1 MDLAAAITQKDK
13 TSATEGRI
21 RKELKR
27 ELATERSY
35 RILKKSRERKNLPK
49 IYRSTYPSDNQ
60 PTTLQQ
66 NKQRYQREQEKT
78 KINEEEKEQP
88 HKNGKG

>member
-13 TSATEGRI
+13 HISNGRI

-27 ELATERSY
+27 ELATARSY
-35 RILKKSRERKNLPK
+35 RILKKSREKKNLPK
-49 IYRSTYPSDNQ
+49 NYRSTYPPDNQ

-66 NKQRYQREQEKT
+66 HKQTSTKKRRSSHTRTEKDRR
-78 KINEEEKEQP
+78 P
-88 HKNGKG
+88 R

>member
-35 RILKKSRERKNLPK
+35 RILKKSRERKKTPENLSLY
-49 IYRSTYPSDNQ
+49 ISIR
-60 PTTLQQ
+60 
-66 NKQRYQREQEKT
+66 
-78 KINEEEKEQP
+78 
-88 HKNGKG
+88 